1 MQAGQNLILTTETL
15 RGQGEIRAGS
25 DVTVKASHLSLY
37 GGKLKAG
44 NHVLLQGEKN
54 LTVYDTN
61 ISGHDITLISSGGG
75 ISVSSG
81 GGNSTAESTRPL
93 STISAAN
100 TLHILSEQGISL
112 SNTLINRAKNIFL
125 AGNGRVD
132 INHSLDADENIELH
146 TGTGANLGGI
156 SLTAGKDITLNSG
169 HSLDIGKVAAGNNLI
184 MIAGRDITHTKAI
197 LSAEGAVAIAENS
210 TALHSAEGKY
220 IPVTSELI
228 DLGLGNAPWLTINI
242 PEIAGGMPGIK
253 LADKQA
259 RVAVRNNL
267 PIVHIAAPNLSGV
280 SHNYYQEFNV
290 GALGLVL
297 NNATGATQS
306 VLAGPIKANPH
317 FNGKS
322 ADLIINEVVGTL
334 TSNLQGLLEVVGQ
347 KASVFIANPNGI
359 TCDGCGFVNT
369 PTVTLSTGKPVFD
382 KDGALAAL
390 AVKKGTIT
398 FGEKGLDATAQN
410 DVDIISRAA
419 ILNGKVQA
427 KNLTLTQGPS
437 QVDLKHGT
445 IAPIAGEGDSP
456 WKAIDTGSL
465 GGMYANQIRL
475 VSTEPGKEVNL
486 ANLTATQGDISLT
499 ADGKVTLGDVQAKTD
514 ITVNGK
520 DIETTKLTAEQGG
533 ISLTASGKATLG
545 DVQAQTDISVN
556 GKDIETT
563 KLTTEQGGI
572 SLTASGKATLGDVQA
587 QTDISVNGKDIETT
601 KLTTEQGGISL
612 TASGKATLGDV
623 QAKTDITV
631 NSKSIETA
639 KQSHVQAGKDIT
651 LATNTLDNKS
661 KIIAEGNM
669 RLFVERLDNQ
679 GNALL
684 QANNNLWLQKDAI
697 GNLNT
702 WVNNYSATLKTN
714 NGDIV
719 IRTKELSNV
728 SNANLASGANAYIN
742 ATTLNNSLSQ
752 FNATKNLILTGSD
765 FNEGMAGKLSAK
777 LNVVADFINKFNGTS
792 LISAKNIL
800 LHAGEVIGM
809 GYLKVENDLSVIAE
823 REINVNRDIL
833 EAKKNLTLIAG
844 KVTSTSKVELK
855 GENVELIVHEGDL
868 NMGMRTSDSS
878 EISISAY
885 NNLRISAG
893 NDLDFSRTQLDK
905 LHNITLSAGHNLNAI
920 QGKLNATGNINLFAG
935 NDLILQ
941 GANINADQQVMLSAN
956 GKMDLGNV
964 KAKTDLN
971 VGAKELCIGQNVKVH
986 TERDIVLASSILD
999 NKGSIIAGQD
1009 MRIFGDKVYN
1019 IGDNAL
1025 LQANNN
1031 MWIQKNAQGDKSH
1044 LIENRSATIKTNK
1057 GDLVA
1062 RSHKMLNIRDL
1073 HLLSNIKPEKNS
1085 FLDFSNVDDL
1095 SDMRNWFFIENYDSS
1110 LISSGGN
1117 LYINSDN
1124 LLNINSEIHGKGDV
1138 FLTGSHFKST
1148 KFINTEN
1155 LYNGNT
1161 YPHFTINSSHPV
1173 FNNPYYKYRNQQE
1186 NGREIHIL
1194 DRNNTDIKQQDWNL
1208 IRNNPSNE
1216 KKIDPFTDKTMLSSG
1231 RNLVIDFLGEVKI
1244 TSNKALINE
1253 NELNTPIT
1261 PSWKEKTL
1269 NLLNAETDDIK
1280 VKNNLILNANGFTL
1294 TSARLNAEKDINIIS
1309 SDANFVELTDSKI
1322 ISKSGD
1328 LSILSTYYKAPY
1340 EFLDKLLFPS
1350 AINILSTV
1358 LKGHNVSLISK
1369 NSGILSAKSTKISF
1383 GPEIDDRSNIIN
1395 SSGDLTLHS
1404 GTNLNLN
1411 FVNYFTK
1418 NKNTTLTAAR
1428 DIKINT
1434 SRTSIDSSESISI
1447 NGGIKLDIGD
1457 VKLIAGKDVILNSAQ
1472 DSRLWGVP
1480 ITANSI
1486 SISTGKD
1493 LNVTNS
1499 ALNATENI
1507 LMNSGGDLN
1516 LSAAYGNVGAMMKE
1530 GRISH
1535 ITSVNAG
1542 NELTLIANDNIK
1554 LEGSSLISK
1563 GDMTLTSGGYTYL
1576 KSAVDTENTNSRS
1589 SITHKEA
1596 RLNSGKNLTILT
1608 GEGLLFQATKLLAKG
1623 VIDIAAKGGYLYAQA
1638 QEDVTE
1644 YTTSSTKRKW
1654 YGKKKTS
1661 TTTHHS
1667 VTNKVTEFIADGDI
1681 NLLSRD
1687 DSTYEAS
1694 KIETNKNARLTSTH
1708 GKINFKAVKDS
1719 SFEQT
1724 ISQSKGFFIKNR
1736 DSGHRAE
1743 TWVLPSVHIGGK
1755 LTIEAANGISAD
1767 IKTQKGQSLQTVLAA
1782 LGNTSETAW
1791 LKQLS
1796 QRQDVNWNEVQ
1807 DAYENWDHKSQH
1819 LNPVVS
1825 AVIAISV
1832 AVVTAGA
1839 GVTVAAASGA
1849 AGAASGAA
1857 TAAGASAATAAT
1869 VSTATYGAVSAGI
1882 SSLASTAAVKLI
1894 NNKGNLS
1901 KTLKDMGNSETV
1913 KSTVTSMAIGGA
1925 LAGFD
1930 NVMGWDKAANGAQID
1945 PAKATLPKLSNGD
1958 WSKVAQRVAG
1968 QSIISS
1974 SLGTAISGG
1983 SFKDNFTTALLAN
1996 IGSQI
2001 NAEGAGL
2008 IGKNGQV
2015 LGLPGKAI
2023 SHAAVSALAAEIGG
2037 GDAKGAAAGALAA
2050 ELAAITLDKTF
2061 NDPMKIQAGGKIIGS
2076 VAGAIATNSAKGA
2089 NSGAN
2094 AGEIVILFNHLNSMN
2109 AYNLVRELQ
2118 EANKQGAPT
2127 EAIWNKY
2134 NKLSTTQRAEML
2146 SHCAGN
2152 GGLCTLTYQ
2161 AEMDGGIKTADAI
2174 SGLRWMFGLSE
2185 EDSHRIS
2192 QFVTTEN
2199 QNDLGLLY
2207 NSLPAWE
2214 KGALIAKEVVE
2225 SAGIG
2230 GAIGGKASVASIVGK
2245 SRRVGNTIGSSI
2257 NVEHVFHGEINR
2269 RGNAVGFHHE
2279 AGIGYQGKARITAIT
2294 APPNAQGIYR
2304 GKIEVFNPQ
2313 TGQWVQ
2319 KGPESTFFPQSWSR
2333 QQIMSEIRGAHK
2345 NATIQPNGKWEGVS
2359 PSGVKIGG
2367 YLDNN
2372 GNINTAFPVYE
2383 R

>member
-1 MQAGQNLILTTETL
+1 MNKRNNSVARVTSYLLIYLTAIQPLHPAIAAGITPDNNHTQVQN
-15 RGQGEIRAGS
+15 QG
-25 DVTVKASHLSLY
+25 
-37 GGKLKAG
+37 
-44 NHVLLQGEKN
+44 
-54 LTVYDTN
+54 N
-61 ISGHDITLISSGGG
+61 IPVINIATPNNAG
-75 ISVSSG
+75 IS
-81 GGNSTAESTRPL
+81 
-93 STISAAN
+93 
-100 TLHILSEQGISL
+100 H
-112 SNTLINRAKNIFL
+112 NIY
-125 AGNGRVD
+125 
-132 INHSLDADENIELH
+132 
-146 TGTGANLGGI
+146 
-156 SLTAGKDITLNSG
+156 K
-169 HSLDIGKVAAGNNLI
+169 
-184 MIAGRDITHTKAI
+184 
-197 LSAEGAVAIAENS
+197 
-210 TALHSAEGKY
+210 
-220 IPVTSELI
+220 
-228 DLGLGNAPWLTINI
+228 
-242 PEIAGGMPGIK
+242 
-253 LADKQA
+253 
-259 RVAVRNNL
+259 
-267 PIVHIAAPNLSGV
+267 
-280 SHNYYQEFNV
+280 EFNV
-290 GALGLVL
+290 ATQGAVL
-297 NNATGATQS
+297 NNATQAAKSQ
-306 VLAGPIKANPH
+306 LAGQLNANPNLH
-317 FNGKS
+317 GK
-322 ADLIINEVVGTL
+322 AAELIINEVTG
-334 TSNLQGLLEVVGQ
+334 SGRSHLQGQLEIFGN
-347 KASVFIANPNGI
+347 KANVMIANPNGI
-359 TCDGCGFVNT
+359 TCDGCGFINT
-369 PTVTLSTGKPVFD
+369 SSATLTTGKPQFD
-382 KDGALAAL
+382 KQGALAAL
-390 AVKKGTIT
+390 EVKKGQITI
-398 FGEKGLDATAQN
+398 GGKGLDGKTT
-410 DVDIISRAA
+410 DYVDIISRATE
-419 ILNGKVQA
+419 LNGKIQA
-427 KNLTLTQGPS
+427 NNLSLTQGANRIS
-437 QVDLKHGT
+437 LKDGT
-445 IAPIAGEGDSP
+445 VKPVAGEGTKP
-456 WKAIDTGSL
+456 QLAIDTKAL
-465 GGMYANQIRL
+465 GGMYANKIRL
-475 VSTEPGKEVNL
+475 VATEDGIGVNL
-486 ANLTATQGDISLT
+486 KELTSNQR
-499 ADGKVTLGDVQAKTD
+499 
-514 ITVNGK
+514 
-520 DIETTKLTAEQGG
+520 
-533 ISLTASGKATLG
+533 
-545 DVQAQTDISVN
+545 
-556 GKDIETT
+556 
-563 KLTTEQGGI
+563 
-572 SLTASGKATLGDVQA
+572 
-587 QTDISVNGKDIETT
+587 
-601 KLTTEQGGISL
+601 
-612 TASGKATLGDV
+612 
-623 QAKTDITV
+623 
-631 NSKSIETA
+631 
-639 KQSHVQAGKDIT
+639 DIT
-651 LATNTLDNKS
+651 L
-661 KIIAEGNM
+661 
-669 RLFVERLDNQ
+669 
-679 GNALL
+679 
-684 QANNNLWLQKDAI
+684 
-697 GNLNT
+697 
-702 WVNNYSATLKTN
+702 
-714 NGDIV
+714 
-719 IRTKELSNV
+719 
-728 SNANLASGANAYIN
+728 NAN
-742 ATTLNNSLSQ
+742 
-752 FNATKNLILTGSD
+752 
-765 FNEGMAGKLSAK
+765 GK
-777 LNVVADFINKFNGTS
+777 I
-792 LISAKNIL
+792 
-800 LHAGEVIGM
+800 
-809 GYLKVENDLSVIAE
+809 
-823 REINVNRDIL
+823 
-833 EAKKNLTLIAG
+833 
-844 KVTSTSKVELK
+844 EL
-855 GENVELIVHEGDL
+855 
-868 NMGMRTSDSS
+868 
-878 EISISAY
+878 
-885 NNLRISAG
+885 
-893 NDLDFSRTQLDK
+893 
-905 LHNITLSAGHNLNAI
+905 
-920 QGKLNATGNINLFAG
+920 GNIN
-935 NDLILQ
+935 
-941 GANINADQQVMLSAN
+941 
-956 GKMDLGNV
+956 
-964 KAKTDLN
+964 AKTDLN
-971 VGAKELCIGQNVKVH
+971 IVGKETHIAPNIKVQAG
-986 TERDIVLASSILD
+986 RDIILENTTLD
-999 NKGSIIAGQD
+999 NKGSVTAARD
-1009 MRIFGDKVYN
+1009 MRIFGDTVRNSGNK
-1019 IGDNAL
+1019 AL

-1031 MWIQKNAQGDKSH
+1031 MWIQKDAQGDKSH

-1073 HLLSNIKPEKNS
+1073 YLLSNIKPEKND
-1085 FLDFSNVDDL
+1085 FLDFSNIDDL
-1095 SDMRNWFFIENYDSS
+1095 SDKRNWFFIENYDSS

-1124 LLNINSEIHGKGDV
+1124 LLNINSEIHGNNDV
-1138 FLTGSHFKST
+1138 FLTGSHFIST

-1155 LYNGNT
+1155 LYNDNGNT
-1161 YPHFTINSSHPV
+1161 YPHFIVNSSHPV
-1173 FNNPYYKYRNQQE
+1173 FNNPYYKYRNRQE
-1186 NGREIHIL
+1186 NDREIHVL
-1194 DRNNTDIKQQDWNL
+1194 DRNNADIKQQDWNL
-1208 IRNNPSNE
+1208 IRSNPSNE

-1244 TSNKALINE
+1244 TSNKELINE

-1261 PSWKEKTL
+1261 PGWKEKTL

-1294 TSARLNAEKDINIIS
+1294 KSSRLNAEKDINIIS

-1340 EFLDKLLFPS
+1340 ESWGKLLFPD

-1369 NSGILSAKSTKISF
+1369 NSGIFAYKSTRFSI
-1383 GPEIDDRSNIIN
+1383 GPDIDDRSNIIN
-1395 SSGDLTLHS
+1395 SSGDLTFYS

-1411 FVNYFTK
+1411 FINYFTK
-1418 NKNTTLTAAR
+1418 NKNTNLTAAR
-1428 DIKINT
+1428 DIKINR

-1447 NGGIKLDIGD
+1447 NGGINLDIGD
-1457 VKLIAGKDVILNSAQ
+1457 IKLIAGKDVILNSTQ
-1472 DSRLWGVP
+1472 DSKLWGVP

-1516 LSAAYGNVGAMMKE
+1516 LSAAYGNVGAMMRE

-1542 NELTLIANDNIK
+1542 NKLNLIANNNIK
-1554 LEGSSLISK
+1554 LEGSSLLSK

-1596 RLNSGKNLTILT
+1596 RLDSGKNLTILT

-1767 IKTQKGQSLQTVLAA
+1767 IKTQKGQSLQAVLAT

-1796 QRQDVNWNEVQ
+1796 KRQDVNWNEVQ

-1839 GVTVAAASGA
+1839 GVTVAAANGA

-1857 TAAGASAATAAT
+1857 TTAGASAATATT

-1901 KTLKDMGNSETV
+1901 KTLKDMGNSEIV
-1913 KSTVTSMAIGGA
+1913 KSTLTSMAIGGA

-1945 PAKATLPKLSNGD
+1945 PAKAALPKLSNGD
-1958 WSKVAQRVAG
+1958 WSKVAQRIAG

-1974 SLGTAISGG
+1974 SLGTAINGG

-2015 LGLPGKAI
+2015 LDLPGKAI

-2076 VAGAIATNSAKGA
+2076 IAGAIATNSAKGA

-2118 EANKQGAPT
+2118 EANKQGTPT

-2134 NKLSTTQRAEML
+2134 NKLSAAQRAEML
-2146 SHCAGN
+2146 SACAGN

-2161 AEMDGGIKTADAI
+2161 AEMEGGTKTADAI
-2174 SGLRWMFGLSE
+2174 SGLRWMFNLSA
-2185 EDSHRIS
+2185 EDAHRIS

-2207 NSLPAWE
+2207 NSLPTWE
-2214 KGALIAKEVVE
+2214 KGALIAKEAVE

-2245 SRRVGNTIGSSI
+2245 HRGSAIPVPEPIVTSNGLTYKSNPKHTLGQQGNRP
-2257 NVEHVFHGEINR
+2257 N
-2269 RGNAVGFHHE
+2269 
-2279 AGIGYQGKARITAIT
+2279 AGIEPKGSVDLFSHSISSASKEKQRYSIDSEKNVHRFSYSNDGTWHWSGSTGDQKNPLDRQEI
-2294 APPNAQGIYR
+2294 PNDV
-2304 GKIEVFNPQ
+2304 K
-2313 TGQWVQ
+2313 
-2319 KGPESTFFPQSWSR
+2319 
-2333 QQIMSEIRGAHK
+2333 K
-2345 NATIQPNGKWEGVS
+2345 NFGLPGKW
-2359 PSGVKIGG
+2359 
-2367 YLDNN
+2367 
-2372 GNINTAFPVYE
+2372 

>member
-1 MQAGQNLILTTETL
+1 MN
-15 RGQGEIRAGS
+15 
-25 DVTVKASHLSLY
+25 V
-37 GGKLKAG
+37 
-44 NHVLLQGEKN
+44 
-54 LTVYDTN
+54 
-61 ISGHDITLISSGGG
+61 
-75 ISVSSG
+75 
-81 GGNSTAESTRPL
+81 
-93 STISAAN
+93 
-100 TLHILSEQGISL
+100 
-112 SNTLINRAKNIFL
+112 
-125 AGNGRVD
+125 
-132 INHSLDADENIELH
+132 
-146 TGTGANLGGI
+146 
-156 SLTAGKDITLNSG
+156 
-169 HSLDIGKVAAGNNLI
+169 IGKETHIAPNINVQ
-184 MIAGRDITHTKAI
+184 AGRDII
-197 LSAEGAVAIAENS
+197 LEN
-210 TALHSAEGKY
+210 T
-220 IPVTSELI
+220 
-228 DLGLGNAPWLTINI
+228 
-242 PEIAGGMPGIK
+242 
-253 LADKQA
+253 
-259 RVAVRNNL
+259 
-267 PIVHIAAPNLSGV
+267 
-280 SHNYYQEFNV
+280 
-290 GALGLVL
+290 
-297 NNATGATQS
+297 
-306 VLAGPIKANPH
+306 
-317 FNGKS
+317 
-322 ADLIINEVVGTL
+322 
-334 TSNLQGLLEVVGQ
+334 
-347 KASVFIANPNGI
+347 
-359 TCDGCGFVNT
+359 
-369 PTVTLSTGKPVFD
+369 
-382 KDGALAAL
+382 
-390 AVKKGTIT
+390 
-398 FGEKGLDATAQN
+398 
-410 DVDIISRAA
+410 
-419 ILNGKVQA
+419 
-427 KNLTLTQGPS
+427 
-437 QVDLKHGT
+437 
-445 IAPIAGEGDSP
+445 
-456 WKAIDTGSL
+456 
-465 GGMYANQIRL
+465 
-475 VSTEPGKEVNL
+475 
-486 ANLTATQGDISLT
+486 
-499 ADGKVTLGDVQAKTD
+499 
-514 ITVNGK
+514 
-520 DIETTKLTAEQGG
+520 
-533 ISLTASGKATLG
+533 
-545 DVQAQTDISVN
+545 
-556 GKDIETT
+556 
-563 KLTTEQGGI
+563 
-572 SLTASGKATLGDVQA
+572 
-587 QTDISVNGKDIETT
+587 
-601 KLTTEQGGISL
+601 
-612 TASGKATLGDV
+612 
-623 QAKTDITV
+623 
-631 NSKSIETA
+631 
-639 KQSHVQAGKDIT
+639 
-651 LATNTLDNKS
+651 TLDNKGS
-661 KIIAEGNM
+661 VTAGRDMRIFVNTVRNSGNK
-669 RLFVERLDNQ
+669 
-679 GNALL
+679 ALL
-684 QANNNLWLQKDAI
+684 QAND
-697 GNLNT
+697 
-702 WVNNYSATLKTN
+702 
-714 NGDIV
+714 
-719 IRTKELSNV
+719 
-728 SNANLASGANAYIN
+728 
-742 ATTLNNSLSQ
+742 
-752 FNATKNLILTGSD
+752 
-765 FNEGMAGKLSAK
+765 
-777 LNVVADFINKFNGTS
+777 
-792 LISAKNIL
+792 
-800 LHAGEVIGM
+800 
-809 GYLKVENDLSVIAE
+809 
-823 REINVNRDIL
+823 
-833 EAKKNLTLIAG
+833 
-844 KVTSTSKVELK
+844 
-855 GENVELIVHEGDL
+855 
-868 NMGMRTSDSS
+868 
-878 EISISAY
+878 
-885 NNLRISAG
+885 
-893 NDLDFSRTQLDK
+893 
-905 LHNITLSAGHNLNAI
+905 
-920 QGKLNATGNINLFAG
+920 
-935 NDLILQ
+935 
-941 GANINADQQVMLSAN
+941 
-956 GKMDLGNV
+956 
-964 KAKTDLN
+964 
-971 VGAKELCIGQNVKVH
+971 
-986 TERDIVLASSILD
+986 
-999 NKGSIIAGQD
+999 
-1009 MRIFGDKVYN
+1009 
-1019 IGDNAL
+1019 
-1025 LQANNN
+1025 N

-1073 HLLSNIKPEKNS
+1073 YLLSNIKPEKND

-1095 SDMRNWFFIENYDSS
+1095 SDMSNWFFIENYDSS

-1117 LYINSDN
+1117 LYINSDS

-1138 FLTGSHFKST
+1138 FLTGNHFTST

-1161 YPHFTINSSHPV
+1161 YPHFIINSSHPV
-1173 FNNPYYKYRNQQE
+1173 FNNPYYKYRNRQE
-1186 NGREIHIL
+1186 NDREIHVL
-1194 DRNNTDIKQQDWNL
+1194 DRNNADIKQQDWNL
-1208 IRNNPSNE
+1208 LRNNPSNE
-1216 KKIDPFTDKTMLSSG
+1216 TKIDSFTNKTMLSSG

-1244 TSNKALINE
+1244 TSNKELINE
-1253 NELNTPIT
+1253 NELNTPD
-1261 PSWKEKTL
+1261 WKEKTL
-1269 NLLNAETDDIK
+1269 NLLNSETDDIK

-1294 TSARLNAEKDINIIS
+1294 KSARLNAEKDINIIS

-1340 EFLDKLLFPS
+1340 EFFDKLLFPS
-1350 AINILSTV
+1350 AINVLSTV

-1369 NSGILSAKSTKISF
+1369 NSGISAYKSTKISF

-1395 SSGDLTLHS
+1395 ASGDLTFYS

-1411 FVNYFTK
+1411 FINYFTK
-1418 NKNTTLTAAR
+1418 NKNTNLTAIR
-1428 DIKINT
+1428 DIKINI
-1434 SRTSIDSSESISI
+1434 SKTSIDSSESISI
-1447 NGGIKLDIGD
+1447 NGGINLDIGD
-1457 VKLIAGKDVILNSAQ
+1457 VKLTAGKEVILNSAQ
-1472 DSRLWGVP
+1472 DSKLWGVP

-1486 SISTGKD
+1486 SISAGKD

-1516 LSAAYGNVGAMMKE
+1516 LSVAYYNVGAMIKE
-1530 GRISH
+1530 GRISQ

-1589 SITHKEA
+1589 SITHKEV
-1596 RLNSGKNLTILT
+1596 RLDSDKNLTILT

-1767 IKTQKGQSLQTVLAA
+1767 IKTQKGQSLQAVLAA

-1825 AVIAISV
+1825 AVIAITV

-1839 GVTVAAASGA
+1839 GVTVAAANGA

-1869 VSTATYGAVSAGI
+1869 VNTATYGAVSAGI

-1901 KTLKDMGNSETV
+1901 KTLKDMGSSDTV
-1913 KSTVTSMAIGGA
+1913 KSTITSMAMGGA

-1958 WSKVAQRVAG
+1958 WSKVAQRIAG

-1974 SLGTAISGG
+1974 SLGTAINGG

-2008 IGKNGQV
+2008 IGANGQV
-2015 LGLPGKAI
+2015 LDLPGKAI

-2109 AYNLVRELQ
+2109 AYNLARELQ
-2118 EANKQGAPT
+2118 EANKQGTPT

-2134 NKLSTTQRAEML
+2134 NKLGATQRAEML

-2161 AEMDGGIKTADAI
+2161 AEMEGGIKTADAI
-2174 SGLRWMFGLSE
+2174 SGLRWMFGLSA
-2185 EDSHRIS
+2185 EDTHRLS

-2214 KGALIAKEVVE
+2214 KGALIAKEAVE

-2245 SRRVGNTIGSSI
+2245 SRHVGNTIGSSKTKETQI
-2257 NVEHVFHGEINR
+2257 WTETKKKEPVANAYGHWDKHKSEFPEYQNSKQYVEATHNFIKNPPKGTLVKTRANGDTLYYNPKTNIFAVKNVDNVPKTMFKPNPVDHGYETNLDY
-2269 RGNAVGFHHE
+2269 F
-2279 AGIGYQGKARITAIT
+2279 
-2294 APPNAQGIYR
+2294 NAQ
-2304 GKIEVFNPQ
+2304 K
-2313 TGQWVQ
+2313 
-2319 KGPESTFFPQSWSR
+2319 
-2333 QQIMSEIRGAHK
+2333 
-2345 NATIQPNGKWEGVS
+2345 
-2359 PSGVKIGG
+2359 
-2367 YLDNN
+2367 
-2372 GNINTAFPVYE
+2372 
-2383 R
+2383 

>member
-1 MQAGQNLILTTETL
+1 MSKRNNSVARGTSYLLIYLTAIQPLHPAIAAGITPDNNHTQVQN
-15 RGQGEIRAGS
+15 QS
-25 DVTVKASHLSLY
+25 NVPV
-37 GGKLKAG
+37 
-44 NHVLLQGEKN
+44 V
-54 LTVYDTN
+54 N
-61 ISGHDITLISSGGG
+61 IATPNDMG
-75 ISVSSG
+75 ISH
-81 GGNSTAESTRPL
+81 
-93 STISAAN
+93 N
-100 TLHILSEQGISL
+100 TY
-112 SNTLINRAKNIFL
+112 
-125 AGNGRVD
+125 
-132 INHSLDADENIELH
+132 
-146 TGTGANLGGI
+146 
-156 SLTAGKDITLNSG
+156 
-169 HSLDIGKVAAGNNLI
+169 
-184 MIAGRDITHTKAI
+184 KA
-197 LSAEGAVAIAENS
+197 
-210 TALHSAEGKY
+210 
-220 IPVTSELI
+220 
-228 DLGLGNAPWLTINI
+228 
-242 PEIAGGMPGIK
+242 
-253 LADKQA
+253 
-259 RVAVRNNL
+259 
-267 PIVHIAAPNLSGV
+267 
-280 SHNYYQEFNV
+280 FNV
-290 GALGLVL
+290 DTQGAVL
-297 NNATGATQS
+297 NNATQAAQS
-306 VLAGPIKANPH
+306 QLAGQLNANPNLH
-317 FNGKS
+317 GK
-322 ADLIINEVVGTL
+322 AAELIINEVTGSGR
-334 TSNLQGLLEVVGQ
+334 SNLQGQLEIFGN
-347 KASVFIANPNGI
+347 KANVMIANPNGI
-359 TCDGCGFVNT
+359 TCDGCGFINT
-369 PTVTLSTGKPVFD
+369 SSATLTTGKPQFD
-382 KDGALAAL
+382 KQGALEAL
-390 AVKKGTIT
+390 KVTKGQIII
-398 FGEKGLDATAQN
+398 GGKGLDGKTT
-410 DVDIISRAA
+410 DYVDIISQATE
-419 ILNGKVQA
+419 LNGKIQA
-427 KNLTLTQGPS
+427 NNLSLTQGANRIS
-437 QVDLKHGT
+437 LKDGT
-445 IAPIAGEGDSP
+445 VKSIAGDGTKPQLAVDT
-456 WKAIDTGSL
+456 KAL
-465 GGMYANQIRL
+465 GGMYANKIRL
-475 VSTEPGKEVNL
+475 VATEEGVGVNL
-486 ANLTATQGDISLT
+486 KELTSNQR
-499 ADGKVTLGDVQAKTD
+499 
-514 ITVNGK
+514 
-520 DIETTKLTAEQGG
+520 
-533 ISLTASGKATLG
+533 
-545 DVQAQTDISVN
+545 
-556 GKDIETT
+556 
-563 KLTTEQGGI
+563 
-572 SLTASGKATLGDVQA
+572 
-587 QTDISVNGKDIETT
+587 
-601 KLTTEQGGISL
+601 
-612 TASGKATLGDV
+612 
-623 QAKTDITV
+623 
-631 NSKSIETA
+631 
-639 KQSHVQAGKDIT
+639 DIT
-651 LATNTLDNKS
+651 L
-661 KIIAEGNM
+661 
-669 RLFVERLDNQ
+669 
-679 GNALL
+679 
-684 QANNNLWLQKDAI
+684 
-697 GNLNT
+697 
-702 WVNNYSATLKTN
+702 
-714 NGDIV
+714 
-719 IRTKELSNV
+719 
-728 SNANLASGANAYIN
+728 NAN
-742 ATTLNNSLSQ
+742 
-752 FNATKNLILTGSD
+752 
-765 FNEGMAGKLSAK
+765 GK
-777 LNVVADFINKFNGTS
+777 I
-792 LISAKNIL
+792 
-800 LHAGEVIGM
+800 
-809 GYLKVENDLSVIAE
+809 
-823 REINVNRDIL
+823 
-833 EAKKNLTLIAG
+833 
-844 KVTSTSKVELK
+844 EL
-855 GENVELIVHEGDL
+855 
-868 NMGMRTSDSS
+868 
-878 EISISAY
+878 
-885 NNLRISAG
+885 
-893 NDLDFSRTQLDK
+893 
-905 LHNITLSAGHNLNAI
+905 
-920 QGKLNATGNINLFAG
+920 GNIN
-935 NDLILQ
+935 
-941 GANINADQQVMLSAN
+941 
-956 GKMDLGNV
+956 
-964 KAKTDLN
+964 AKTDLN
-971 VGAKELCIGQNVKVH
+971 IVGKETHIAPNIKVQAG
-986 TERDIVLASSILD
+986 RDIILKNTTLD
-999 NKGSIIAGQD
+999 NKGSVTAARD
-1009 MRIFGDKVYN
+1009 MRIFGDTVRNSGNK
-1019 IGDNAL
+1019 AL

-1031 MWIQKNAQGDKSH
+1031 MWIQKNAQGDKNH

-1073 HLLSNIKPEKNS
+1073 YLLYNIKPEKND

-1124 LLNINSEIHGKGDV
+1124 LLNINSEIHGNNDV
-1138 FLTGSHFKST
+1138 FLTGSHFIST

-1155 LYNGNT
+1155 LYNDNGNT
-1161 YPHFTINSSHPV
+1161 YPHFIVNSSHPV
-1173 FNNPYYKYRNQQE
+1173 FNNPYYKYRNRQE
-1186 NGREIHIL
+1186 NDREIHVL
-1194 DRNNTDIKQQDWNL
+1194 DRNNADIKQQDWNL
-1208 IRNNPSNE
+1208 LRNNPSNG
-1216 KKIDPFTDKTMLSSG
+1216 KKVDPFTDKTMLSSG

-1244 TSNKALINE
+1244 TSNKELINE

-1261 PSWKEKTL
+1261 PGWKEKTL

-1294 TSARLNAEKDINIIS
+1294 KSARLNAEKDINIIS

-1328 LSILSTYYKAPY
+1328 LSILSTYYKAPS
-1340 EFLDKLLFPS
+1340 EFWGKLSFPS

-1358 LKGHNVSLISK
+1358 FKGHNVSLISK
-1369 NSGILSAKSTKISF
+1369 NSGISAYKSTKISF

-1395 SSGDLTLHS
+1395 SSGDLTFYS

-1411 FVNYFTK
+1411 FVNYYTK
-1418 NKNTTLTAAR
+1418 NKNTNLTAGR
-1428 DIKINT
+1428 DIKINI
-1434 SRTSIDSSESISI
+1434 SKTSIDSSESISI
-1447 NGGIKLDIGD
+1447 NGGINLDIGD
-1457 VKLIAGKDVILNSAQ
+1457 IKLIAGKDVILNSAQ

-1516 LSAAYGNVGAMMKE
+1516 LSVAYGNVNGLLMRE
-1530 GRISH
+1530 GRVSH

-1589 SITHKEA
+1589 SITHKEV
-1596 RLNSGKNLTILT
+1596 RLDSGKNLTILT

-1767 IKTQKGQSLQTVLAA
+1767 IKTQKGQSLQAVLAA

-1825 AVIAISV
+1825 AVIAITV

-1839 GVTVAAASGA
+1839 GVTVAAANGA

-1913 KSTVTSMAIGGA
+1913 KSTLTSMAMGGA

-1958 WSKVAQRVAG
+1958 WSKVAQRIAG

-1974 SLGTAISGG
+1974 SLGTAINGG

-2008 IGKNGQV
+2008 IGANGQV
-2015 LGLPGKAI
+2015 LDLPGKAI

-2109 AYNLVRELQ
+2109 AYNLARELQ
-2118 EANKQGAPT
+2118 EANKQGTPT

-2134 NKLSTTQRAEML
+2134 NKLSAAQRAEML

-2161 AEMDGGIKTADAI
+2161 AEMEGGIKTADAI

-2185 EDSHRIS
+2185 EDTHRIS

-2214 KGALIAKEVVE
+2214 KGALIAKEAVE

-2230 GAIGGKASVASIVGK
+2230 GAIGSKASVASIVGK
-2245 SRRVGNTIGSSI
+2245 NKQPYQPNKGAVGNM
-2257 NVEHVFHGEINR
+2257 GEFFKQP
-2269 RGNAVGFHHE
+2269 GF
-2279 AGIGYQGKARITAIT
+2279 GGQIKNSTLKTSKRYQGQSIYQ
-2294 APPNAQGIYR
+2294 AQGKLGDII
-2304 GKIEVFNPQ
+2304 K
-2313 TGQWVQ
+2313 
-2319 KGPESTFFPQSWSR
+2319 KGDQLYLDGS
-2333 QQIMSEIRGAHK
+2333 HK
-2345 NATIQPNGKWEGVS
+2345 NHLELFDSKNNFKAALNLDGSVNVDKTKAGQGRKL
-2359 PSGVKIGG
+2359 KI
-2367 YLDNN
+2367 D
-2372 GNINTAFPVYE
+2372 
-2383 R
+2383 